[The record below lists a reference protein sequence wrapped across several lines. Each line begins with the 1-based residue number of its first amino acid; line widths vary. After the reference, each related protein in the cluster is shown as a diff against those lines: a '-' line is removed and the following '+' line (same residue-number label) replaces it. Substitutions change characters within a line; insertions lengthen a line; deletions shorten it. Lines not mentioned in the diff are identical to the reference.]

1 MTKIERIKEIVGQ
14 YGLSEPDLTND
25 DCFGAFVT
33 IEALRAMRDL
43 ADAYIHAEARA
54 RKLKHKFAEC
64 EYGNC
69 PLERDGYDW
78 IAAVKKEVGWV
89 EDQMAWRWRKSHEQD

>member
-1 MTKIERIKEIVGQ
+1 MKVEPMTDTQIKTLLQ
-14 YGLSEPDLTND
+14 PPHLL
-25 DCFGAFVT
+25 
-33 IEALRAMRDL
+33 ALQTKQLILRW
-43 ADAYIHAEARA
+43 IHAEARA

-78 IAAVKKEVGWV
+78 IAAVKREVGWV
-89 EDQMAWRWRKSHEQD
+89 ED